1 MPTKKKK
8 KEVRTMR
15 FLRDERGTSTA
26 EWVVVAAVVIAVIG
40 TVILSIAQTTNAEG
54 DGADTWIQNIPNP

>member
-1 MPTKKKK
+1 
-8 KEVRTMR
+8 MR

-26 EWVVVAAVVIAVIG
+26 EWVVVAAVVIAVVG